1 MGVYLDSHWQARTVL
16 RPVRNEQFECDTLGS
31 RIGNWGLHRVVLHCG
46 AVLSI
51 AMYAGRGDQ
60 SACIPR
66 CIVGGHRSGS
76 VGLLGMT
83 EGRVV
88 GSASRGLLVL
98 DMVIRHGNRRF
109 HMTNYSICSSLFG
122 FSSMIVDGRVQCPG
136 FVGG

>member
-16 RPVRNEQFECDTLGS
+16 RPVRDEQFECDTLGS
-31 RIGNWGLHRVVLHCG
+31 RIGNWGLHRVVLHGG

-51 AMYAGRGDQ
+51 AVYAGRGDQ
-60 SACIPR
+60 PACISS
-66 CIVGGHRSGS
+66 CIVGSHRSGS

-98 DMVIRHGNRRF
+98 DMV
-109 HMTNYSICSSLFG
+109 
-122 FSSMIVDGRVQCPG
+122 
-136 FVGG
+136 